1 MFEIYFTRWDNCKMR
16 VRAAE
21 AGCTRITCENE
32 EKYSFTVNVK
42 LIEVKP
48 VESRPWHKY
57 LILCIFPEV
66 CKYLYSISI
75 PSSPALGL
83 SIYCFFRYW
92 RPVLRPVSDLSR
104 MLWVDSGIDACKLT
118 SWIGGTHSAST
129 FKAEFYK
136 ITTYF
141 YMKILELSIV
151 SETWSMGHCMG
162 QGTTPHPDTPPTE
175 DFENMFVHERVSD
188 LKSCKMSLIQISPIL
203 TRLQLT
209 RVKKCE
215 AAGSYLPS
223 AQSGVHGFTAAGW
236 LLTDS
241 APATKIK
248 IYYNVKLNLIKCEQR
263 AQTQHQTV
271 CVSCHSSWWIV
282 AATFLM

>member
-21 AGCTRITCENE
+21 AGCTRITCALDDENE

-75 PSSPALGL
+75 PSSPALGF

-118 SWIGGTHSAST
+118 SWIDRNPLSLHFQSWILQNHNIFLYENSKTAHRIWDIEHGVWDTVWDRAPHHT
-129 FKAEFYK
+129 R
-136 ITTYF
+136 IHPQL
-141 YMKILELSIV
+141 KILKICLSTK
-151 SETWSMGHCMG
+151 E
-162 QGTTPHPDTPPTE
+162 
-175 DFENMFVHERVSD
+175 F
-188 LKSCKMSLIQISPIL
+188 QI
-203 TRLQLT
+203 
-209 RVKKCE
+209 
-215 AAGSYLPS
+215 
-223 AQSGVHGFTAAGW
+223 
-236 LLTDS
+236 
-241 APATKIK
+241 
-248 IYYNVKLNLIKCEQR
+248 
-263 AQTQHQTV
+263 
-271 CVSCHSSWWIV
+271 
-282 AATFLM
+282 

>member
-21 AGCTRITCENE
+21 AGCTRITCALDDENE

-92 RPVLRPVSDLSR
+92 RPRPVPGPWPLKDALDWQWHWCLQAHISDRNPLS
-104 MLWVDSGIDACKLT
+104 LHFQ
-118 SWIGGTHSAST
+118 SWILQNHNIFLYENSKTVHRIWDMEYGTLYGT
-129 FKAEFYK
+129 
-136 ITTYF
+136 
-141 YMKILELSIV
+141 
-151 SETWSMGHCMG
+151 GHH
-162 QGTTPHPDTPPTE
+162 TTPGFIPNCRFWKYVCPRKSFRFKVLQNVFDPDFSNLDKTPTDKGQE
-175 DFENMFVHERVSD
+175 VWSSR
-188 LKSCKMSLIQISPIL
+188 LI
-203 TRLQLT
+203 
-209 RVKKCE
+209 
-215 AAGSYLPS
+215 S
-223 AQSGVHGFTAAGW
+223 AQSPVWSAWFYCGW
-236 LLTDS
+236 LTADWL
-241 APATKIK
+241 
-248 IYYNVKLNLIKCEQR
+248 R
-263 AQTQHQTV
+263 
-271 CVSCHSSWWIV
+271 SSH
-282 AATFLM
+282 